1 MRILCLGEVLWDLFG
16 QEERFGGAALNF
28 CTNLHRL
35 GNEATLLSAVGQ
47 DNRGALA
54 LDRMRAVGLNTRYIQ
69 QVEHLPTGTAVV
81 ETGEDGEPHFLIP
94 RPAAFDRVADSPQLE
109 RDVQEGRVDW
119 LYFGTLMQTTG
130 SVEALTAHLAGQ
142 MPKPRCFYDMN
153 LRTGQWNLPLV
164 QRLSALAT
172 VLKLNE
178 AEAATLHAEVNLQ
191 GTPFVLEE
199 FCRAWSAKYAIEA
212 ICVTLG
218 PEGCFVY
225 DKGVTERVAGF
236 KIQVADTVGAGDAFG
251 AAFLHGYERGW
262 SIPRMARFAN
272 ALGAIVASRPGATP
286 EWTLAECLELVESAG

>member
-1 MRILCLGEVLWDLFG
+1 MRVLCIGEVLWDLFG

-35 GNEATLLSAVGQ
+35 KNEATLLSAVGQ
-47 DNRGALA
+47 DTRGTLA
-54 LDRMRAVGLNTRYIQ
+54 LERMRALGLNTLHIQ
-69 QVEHLPTGTAVV
+69 QLENLPTGTAVV
-81 ETGEDGEPHFLIP
+81 ETGDDGEPHFLIP
-94 RPAAFDRVADSPQLE
+94 RPAAFDGIVASPALE
-109 RDVQEGRVDW
+109 CDVQEGRVDW
-119 LYFGTLMQTTG
+119 LYFGTLMQTTA
-130 SVEALTAHLAGQ
+130 SVEALTAHLAEK

-178 AEAATLHAEVNLQ
+178 AEAEALHAEVNPK
-191 GTPFVLEE
+191 GTPFTLEQ
-199 FCRAWSAKYAIEA
+199 FCREWSAKYAIEA

-218 PEGCFVY
+218 AEGCFVY
-225 DKGVTERVAGF
+225 DKGATERVAGF

-286 EWTLAECLELVESAG
+286 EWTLTECLELVESAG